1 VGFALM
7 SNLMQQRF
15 LMSKSLFPAMVAVVS
30 LALCSVSV
38 SVYAGEAAGRQVSP
52 ALAKT
57 LKASMDASNA
67 KNYAESIAKAHEALS
82 NPKKTPFD
90 TLVANQLLTFAYA
103 QQSNGPEALKAL
115 QAQID
120 SGALTAAEEAKVS
133 KQIVQ
138 VGYQQKMYPQAIES
152 GNRMIR
158 AGTADADVYT
168 AVAQSFYQQGKYSDT
183 AKFLRDYVGD
193 QERRGQSPKEQTLLL
208 LRSASDKGQ
217 DKAGASD
224 ALEKLVVHYP
234 KPEYWDGLLYT
245 LRRDPKMTERQTL
258 HVYRLMQATQTLR
271 QGGDY
276 SEMADL
282 AVNAGM
288 PGEADRVV
296 EQGIAANVFT
306 QDADKAR
313 AQRLLAS
320 AKKAAAADKAGLPKL
335 ETDAKAAKL
344 GDLDY
349 ALGAAFFG
357 HGDYAKAVEALTR
370 GLGKGGLK
378 NPVEA
383 QLLLGTAQLRAGAK
397 ADAMK
402 TFRGIKTEDA
412 LMQRIAKLWALYAA

>member
-1 VGFALM
+1 M

-15 LMSKSLFPAMVAVVS
+15 LMSKSFFPAMAAAVV
-30 LALCSVSV
+30 LALCGVSATV
-38 SVYAGEAAGRQVSP
+38 VAGEAGARTVSA

-57 LKASMDASNA
+57 LKASQDASSA
-67 KNYAESIAKAHEALS
+67 KNFGEAIAKAQEALA

-90 TLVANQLLTFAYA
+90 TYVAYQLLTFSYA
-103 QQSNGPEALKAL
+103 QQSNWGEMLKAL
-115 QAQID
+115 QGQLD
-120 SGALTAAEEAKVS
+120 SGVLTGAEELKVS
-133 KQIVQ
+133 KTMVQ
-138 VGYQQKMYPQAIES
+138 LGYQQKLYPQAIES

-168 AVAQSFYQQGKYSDT
+168 LVAQSHYQQGKYADT
-183 AKFLRDYVGD
+183 NKFLRDYIGD
-193 QERRGQSPKEQTLLL
+193 QERRGQAPKEQTLQL
-208 LRSASDKGQ
+208 LRISSEKAQ
-217 DKAGASD
+217 DKSGATD

-234 KPEYWDGLLYT
+234 KADYWDALLYA

-258 HVYRLMQATQTLR
+258 HVYRLMQATQTLKM
-271 QGGDY
+271 GGDF

-296 EQGIAANVFT
+296 EQGIAANVFQ

-335 ETDAKAAKL
+335 EAEARAAKV

-357 HGDYAKAVEALTR
+357 HGEYAKAVEALNR
-370 GLGKGGLK
+370 ALGKGGLK

-383 QLLLGTAQLRAGAK
+383 QLLLGTAQLRAGTK
-397 ADAMK
+397 PDAVK
-402 TFRGIKTEDA
+402 TFRSIKTDDPV
-412 LMQRIAKLWALYAA
+412 MQRIAKLWSLYAA